1 MHSVKIGVVM
11 KQEKVIFDG
20 RLGNQTIDYAI
31 NRDPL
36 FAAFQVDLGRAAA

>member
-1 MHSVKIGVVM
+1 MHSVKIKIVM
-11 KQEKVIFDG
+11 KQEEVIFDS

-36 FAAFQVDLGRAAA
+36 FAAFQVDLSRAAA